1 MTAITG
7 LVGWTDGVALEPS
20 VAAML
25 ETSMVFG
32 RVRQSSRRLGHACFG
47 HALSADL
54 PQDLADQQPLV
65 ARASRIMLA
74 ADLRIDNR
82 DEIIA
87 ALGLDRSS
95 SIRSSDGAIFSAAW
109 ERWGEAALDRLLGD
123 MAFAIW
129 DADRGEL
136 VLGRTPATTR
146 TLFYHLGAE
155 FAAFASMPDA
165 LHRLEAIPKRLN
177 LDELAR
183 RLSGGTHFGTVESSF
198 ATIDSVEP
206 GTIVRIRADGR
217 RISRFWDPFAIPIVR
232 RTSGDAANEMR
243 AEFDRAVEACL
254 RRCSGEVSSHLS
266 GGRDSAA
273 VTATAALA
281 LGRRGESLTAL
292 TAAPRVGFPEADGR
306 YLHDESGLAA
316 SVASCF
322 PNLHHVI
329 SRSHP
334 IAICEKLD
342 AVSRLHCAPM
352 GNPANLAYW
361 LRLLCEAEEGG
372 NSVLLTGANG
382 NFSISLGGLGVFSDV
397 ARQNGMLGWWSTATR
412 TASEARVPWRTIVN
426 QTFGHRMPKRVHRMV
441 QRRLIGF
448 PAHEAYPL
456 FTPALRDRLCAASS
470 HADTRPPASYRST
483 VQQIYRPLD
492 YADKLGLAM
501 NGIDLRDPTS
511 DRRLIELCLS
521 LPADQIIGAQG
532 QRPIYDLAFRDRVP
546 QAVRTSPLKGLQGAD
561 WFEIYDPEEIRAG
574 FRRYSA
580 NRLVRE
586 LVDIQRAYPILDV
599 WPRVRG
605 YERASYNFYANHLL
619 LALALASFIDVHF
632 PEERDR

>member
-198 ATIDSVEP
+198 AILKRGLYGTFHSVSEQHLQRYA
-206 GTIVRIRADGR
+206 T
-217 RISRFWDPFAIPIVR
+217 
-232 RTSGDAANEMR
+232 
-243 AEFDRAVEACL
+243 EFDFRWNHRVALGFNDVQ
-254 RRCSGEVSSHLS
+254 R
-266 GGRDSAA
+266 
-273 VTATAALA
+273 TTAALK
-281 LGRRGESLTAL
+281 GIEGKRLT
-292 TAAPRVGFPEADGR
+292 
-306 YLHDESGLAA
+306 
-316 SVASCF
+316 
-322 PNLHHVI
+322 
-329 SRSHP
+329 
-334 IAICEKLD
+334 
-342 AVSRLHCAPM
+342 
-352 GNPANLAYW
+352 
-361 LRLLCEAEEGG
+361 
-372 NSVLLTGANG
+372 
-382 NFSISLGGLGVFSDV
+382 
-397 ARQNGMLGWWSTATR
+397 
-412 TASEARVPWRTIVN
+412 
-426 QTFGHRMPKRVHRMV
+426 
-441 QRRLIGF
+441 
-448 PAHEAYPL
+448 
-456 FTPALRDRLCAASS
+456 
-470 HADTRPPASYRST
+470 YR
-483 VQQIYRPLD
+483 
-492 YADKLGLAM
+492 A
-501 NGIDLRDPTS
+501 
-511 DRRLIELCLS
+511 
-521 LPADQIIGAQG
+521 
-532 QRPIYDLAFRDRVP
+532 
-546 QAVRTSPLKGLQGAD
+546 
-561 WFEIYDPEEIRAG
+561 
-574 FRRYSA
+574 
-580 NRLVRE
+580 
-586 LVDIQRAYPILDV
+586 
-599 WPRVRG
+599 
-605 YERASYNFYANHLL
+605 
-619 LALALASFIDVHF
+619 
-632 PEERDR
+632 